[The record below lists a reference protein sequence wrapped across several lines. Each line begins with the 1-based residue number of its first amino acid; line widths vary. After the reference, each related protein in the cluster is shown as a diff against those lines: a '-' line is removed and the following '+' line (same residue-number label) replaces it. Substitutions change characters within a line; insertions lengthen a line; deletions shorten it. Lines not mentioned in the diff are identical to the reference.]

1 MLTEGPSAT
10 RDETQAALR
19 RDIRELGVLLGRTI
33 VRQEGREMLDLVERV
48 RRLVRTDRD
57 AAAAVLAEV
66 DALTADPPR
75 ARLLD
80 LLPPGQ
86 RGRAGPPRPRAA
98 GHARPSAGRGWPQAV
113 GGSRAPAVSPGELS
127 ADIAHLAV
135 RPVFTAHP
143 TEAARR
149 TVLTKLRQVADL
161 LDERQP
167 AVRRDRRSAAS
178 SGAWRRSSTC
188 CGRPTS
194 CAWPSPTSS
203 TRPATPSTTSTS
215 CTATP
220 CPTCSP
226 TLVDELARL
235 GVDLP
240 VDARPLRFGTWI
252 GGDRDGNPNVLPTTT
267 LDVLELQHEH
277 ALRDAL
283 AVIDELRADLSSS
296 VRITGVTAQLEA
308 SLAADLERLPELD
321 QRYRRLNAEEP
332 YRLKLTCVRQKLLNT
347 RARLAARG
355 AATSPGATT
364 SAPPSCSPTSSSCAT
379 RCCCTAAS

>member
-1 MLTEGPSAT
+1 M
-10 RDETQAALR
+10 
-19 RDIRELGVLLGRTI
+19 
-33 VRQEGREMLDLVERV
+33 
-48 RRLVRTDRD
+48 
-57 AAAAVLAEV
+57 
-66 DALTADPPR
+66 
-75 ARLLD
+75 
-80 LLPPGQ
+80 
-86 RGRAGPPRPRAA
+86 
-98 GHARPSAGRGWPQAV
+98 
-113 GGSRAPAVSPGELS
+113 
-127 ADIAHLAV
+127 

-161 LDERQP
+161 LDERE
-167 AVRRDRRSAAS
+167 RGRGRDRRSAAS
-178 SGAWRRSSTC
+178 SAGSRSSSTC

-215 CTATP
+215 CTATR
-220 CPTCSP
+220 CRDTLE

-240 VDARPLRFGTWI
+240 VDARPLRFGSWI
-252 GGDRDGNPNVLPTTT
+252 GGDRDGNPNVTPTTT

-296 VRITGVTAQLEA
+296 VRITGVTRQLEA

-332 YRLKLTCVRQKLLNT
+332 YRLKLTCVREKLLNT

-364 SAPPSCSPTSSSCAT
+364 SAPPSCSPTSRWCAT